1 VFTRVIQVEERP
13 SLHRGLPLSIQ
24 HLFAMFSASILVP
37 ALLGVNPSVVLL
49 MNGIGTLIYL
59 FICKGKVPAFL
70 GSSFAFISPVLLVLG
85 SNHALWATNYHLV
98 LGGFIAAGG
107 VFVVVAL
114 LVKLFGIQWLRI
126 ILPASVMGPVIAL
139 IGLELGSV
147 AAKMAGFIPDA
158 FGGYD
163 YSAVIVAVVTLAIA
177 IFGAVTLRGFFSVIP
192 ILTAIIVGYV
202 MSMVFGLVN
211 FNSIKSSAIFGI
223 PQFTLPVF
231 DLEAVLIILP
241 AALVVISE
249 HIGHFVLT
257 EHIVRRDLMKNP
269 GLHRSLLGD
278 GISTMLSGMVGSVP
292 TTTYGE
298 NISVMTITK
307 VFSVW
312 VIGGAAVISVVLAFF
327 GKLAAVI
334 QSIPVPVMGGISLFL
349 FGIIAAAGIRVLI
362 ESRVDYAKNKNLV
375 LSSIVFILGISGS
388 CIKIGTVQIKG
399 MVLATLVGIVLSTM
413 FFLLEKLKWLNE

>member
-1 VFTRVIQVEERP
+1 MFTRTIQVDERP
-13 SLHRGLPLSIQ
+13 SIHKGLPLSVQ

-37 ALLGVNPSVVLL
+37 ALLGVDPAVVLL
-49 MNGIGTLIYL
+49 MNGIGTLIYI
-59 FICKGKVPAFL
+59 FICKGKVQAFL

-85 SNHALWATNYHLV
+85 SNHALWGANYPLA

-107 VFVVVAL
+107 VFIIVAL
-114 LVKLFGIQWLRI
+114 LVQIFGTNWLKI

-147 AAKMAGFIPDA
+147 AAKMAGFIPDVS
-158 FGGYD
+158 GGYD
-163 YSAVIVAVVTLAIA
+163 HNAVIVAIITLLVAV
-177 IFGAVTLRGFFSVIP
+177 FGAVTLRGFFSVIP
-192 ILTAIIVGYV
+192 ILTAIIIGYIV
-202 MSMVFGLVN
+202 AMVFGLVD
-211 FNSIKSSAIFGI
+211 FNIIKTAGVFSM
-223 PQFTLPVF
+223 PHFTLPVF
-231 DLEAVLIILP
+231 NLEAMLIILP

-249 HIGHFVLT
+249 HIGHFILT

-278 GISTMLSGMVGSVP
+278 GISTILSGMVGSVP

-312 VIGGAAVISVVLAFF
+312 VIGGAAVISIILAFV

-362 ESRVDYAKNKNLV
+362 ESQVDYTKNKNLA

-388 CIKIGTVQIKG
+388 CVKIGEVQIKG
-399 MVLATLVGIVLSTM
+399 MALATLVGIILSSI
-413 FFLLEKLKWLNE
+413 FFGLQKLKLLNE

>member
-1 VFTRVIQVEERP
+1 MFNRIIQVEERP
-13 SLHRGLPLSIQ
+13 SLHKGLPLSVQ

-37 ALLGVNPSVVLL
+37 ALLGVDPAVVLL
-49 MNGIGTLIYL
+49 MNGIGTLIYI

-85 SNHALWATNYHLV
+85 SNHALWGANYPLA

-107 VFVVVAL
+107 VFIIVAL
-114 LVKLFGIQWLRI
+114 LVQIFGTNWLKI

-147 AAKMAGFIPDA
+147 AAKMAGFIPDVS
-158 FGGYD
+158 GGYD
-163 YSAVIVAVVTLAIA
+163 HNAVIVAIITLLVAV
-177 IFGAVTLRGFFSVIP
+177 FGAVTLRGFFSVIP
-192 ILTAIIVGYV
+192 ILTAIIIGY
-202 MSMVFGLVN
+202 MVAMAFGLVD
-211 FNSIKSSAIFGI
+211 FNIIKTASVFGI
-223 PQFTLPVF
+223 PHFTFPIF
-231 DLEAVLIILP
+231 NLEAMLIILP

-249 HIGHFVLT
+249 HIGHFILT

-312 VIGGAAVISVVLAFF
+312 VIGGAAVISIILAFV

-362 ESRVDYAKNKNLV
+362 ESQVDYAKNKNLA

-388 CIKIGTVQIKG
+388 CVKIGEVQIKG
-399 MVLATLVGIVLSTM
+399 MVLATLVGIILSSI
-413 FFLLEKLKWLNE
+413 FFGLQKLKLMNE